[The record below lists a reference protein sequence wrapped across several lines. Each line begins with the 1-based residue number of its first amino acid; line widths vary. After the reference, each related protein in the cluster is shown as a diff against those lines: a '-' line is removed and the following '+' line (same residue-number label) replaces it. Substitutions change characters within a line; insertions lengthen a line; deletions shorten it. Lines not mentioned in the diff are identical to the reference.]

1 MAYINLPPYL
11 LTDAS
16 AARIHRHVRASQM
29 NELREHA
36 DALGVVLPVDL
47 DLDSPETEGRLLA
60 LLYGVFGAR
69 WSAVAI
75 NPDEWS
81 SIPDL
86 LGLSRLD
93 APPPLAC
100 PPAEIR
106 LVEVVWTQGWIV
118 RLVEIRPG
126 ETRRF
131 RLAGPL
137 ADRASALVGAF
148 GWAAAQALAA
158 QTPAAPPVPAVEPA
172 EAVSE

>member
-1 MAYINLPPYL
+1 MSYINLPPAL
-11 LTDAS
+11 LADMTG
-16 AARIHRHVRASQM
+16 ARIHRHVRASQVV
-29 NELREHA
+29 ELREHA

-47 DLDSPETEGRLLA
+47 DLDAPETEGRLLA
-60 LLYGVFGAR
+60 LLYGIFGAC
-69 WSAVAI
+69 WAAVAV
-75 NPDEWS
+75 NPSEWS

-100 PPAEIR
+100 PPR
-106 LVEVVWTQGWIV
+106 EVRVIEAVWTQGWIV

-131 RLAGPL
+131 RLAGPM
-137 ADRASALVGAF
+137 ADRVSALVGAF
-148 GWAAAQALAA
+148 GWAAAQARAV
-158 QTPAAPPVPAVEPA
+158 QAPPVPAVEPA